1 MREGRRF
8 VCWRCGQVWRMKREL
23 EPGYYEVVKSRGSG
37 KRDYKG
43 QPLDEGWRYC
53 FDWYTLSAE
62 RERLKKELR
71 EAPA

>member
-1 MREGRRF
+1 
-8 VCWRCGQVWRMKREL
+8 MKREL

-62 RERLKKELR
+62 TSS
-71 EAPA
+71 A